1 MKTSQRS
8 PKAEVPMLVAMVM
21 AGFLTVAIPKLLE
34 HLLDVQVNQPTPQRV
49 TEVVK

>member
-8 PKAEVPMLVAMVM
+8 SKVQVPVLVGMMM

-34 HLLDVQVNQPTPQRV
+34 HLLDAQVNQPIPQRV
-49 TEVVK
+49 TETTK

>member
-1 MKTSQRS
+1 MKTSRQS
-8 PKAEVPMLVAMVM
+8 PKAQLPVFVAMMM

-49 TEVVK
+49 TEVAK